1 MCEPVTITATT
12 MAYISAAT
20 AAASIASSLVGQKQ
34 QADAQEKQQGIA
46 SQQERQR
53 YLEEVTSLRQQ
64 QAQEQVAKSQRMQ
77 EAELK
82 GKEAKAQAVVA
93 AGEAGVAGLS
103 VEALVAN
110 ISRKQATYAFSEQ
123 KQAEMMNASRTMEIQ
138 SAGSG
143 YQRNLLSINKPI
155 AQPDYVGSAIQGIQT
170 GMSVYSA
177 GQQAGLTTPKATGT
191 AARPLKAL
199 PV

>member
-1 MCEPVTITATT
+1 MCLPLIPLAIAVA
-12 MAYISAAT
+12 SAA
-20 AAASIASSLVGQKQ
+20 SSAVAQKQ
-34 QADAQEKQQGIA
+34 SADAQEQQQKLA

-53 YLEEVTSLRQQ
+53 YLEEVTSLRSQ

-93 AGEAGVAGLS
+93 AGEGGVAGLS

-123 KQAEMMNASRTMEIQ
+123 KQAEMMNTARTVEIQ

-143 YQRNLLSINKPI
+143 YQRNLLTINRPI
-155 AQPDYVGSAIQGIQT
+155 PQPNYVGAALEGAQT
-170 GMSVYSA
+170 GMNMYS
-177 GQQAGLTTPKATGT
+177 GMQKAGLTTPKQG
-191 AARPLKAL
+191 
-199 PV
+199 

>member
-1 MCEPVTITATT
+1 MCEP
-12 MAYISAAT
+12 ISISLAIGALT
-20 AAASIASSLVGQKQ
+20 AASSAVGQKQ
-34 QADAQEKQQGIA
+34 QADAQEQQQKLA

-82 GKEAKAQAVVA
+82 GKEAKASAVVA
-93 AGEAGVAGLS
+93 AGEGGVAGLS

-110 ISRKQATYAFSEQ
+110 ISRKEATYAFSEQ
-123 KQAEMMNASRTMEIQ
+123 KQAEMMNTARTMELQ

-143 YQRNLLSINKPI
+143 YQRNMLSINKPI
-155 AQPDYVGSAIQGIQT
+155 TQPNYVNAALEGVQSGI
-170 GMSVYSA
+170 SVYSA
-177 GQQAGLTTPKATGT
+177 GQKAGLTTPKA
-191 AARPLKAL
+191 P
-199 PV
+199 

>member
-1 MCEPVTITATT
+1 
-12 MAYISAAT
+12 
-20 AAASIASSLVGQKQ
+20 
-34 QADAQEKQQGIA
+34 
-46 SQQERQR
+46 
-53 YLEEVTSLRQQ
+53 
-64 QAQEQVAKSQRMQ
+64 MQ

-123 KQAEMMNASRTMEIQ
+123 KQAEMMSASRTMEIQ
-138 SAGSG
+138 SAGAG

-155 AQPDYVGSAIQGIQT
+155 AQPDYVGTTIQGVQT
-170 GMSVYSA
+170 GMNIYSG
-177 GQQAGLTTPKATGT
+177 GQKAGLTTPKA
-191 AARPLKAL
+191 K
-199 PV
+199 

>member
-1 MCEPVTITATT
+1 MSYVAI
-12 MAYISAAT
+12 AAVVIGAVT
-20 AAASIASSLVGQKQ
+20 AASSAVSQKQ
-34 QADAQEKQQGIA
+34 AADAQERQQKLA

-110 ISRKQATYAFSEQ
+110 ISRKQATYAFSEK
-123 KQAEMMNASRTMEIQ
+123 KQAEMMSASRTLEIQ
-138 SAGSG
+138 SSGAG
-143 YQRNLLSINKPI
+143 YQRNLLTINRPI
-155 AQPDYVGSAIQGIQT
+155 PQPNYLNAALEGAQA
-170 GMSVYSA
+170 GMGVYST
-177 GQQAGLTTPKATGT
+177 GQKAGLTTPKA
-191 AARPLKAL
+191 K
-199 PV
+199 

>member
-1 MCEPVTITATT
+1 MCEPVSITA
-12 MAYISAAT
+12 AIIAVAT
-20 AAASIASSLVGQKQ
+20 AASSAVGQKQ
-34 QADAQEKQQGIA
+34 QADAQEKQQKLA

-64 QAQEQVAKSQRMQ
+64 QAQEQVARSQRMQ

-110 ISRKQATYAFSEQ
+110 ILRKEATYAFSER
-123 KQAEMMNASRTMEIQ
+123 KQAEMMSASRTMEIQ
-138 SAGSG
+138 SSGSG
-143 YQRNLLSINKPI
+143 YQRNLLSINRPI
-155 AQPDYVGSAIQGIQT
+155 AQPDYVGSALQGIQT
-170 GMSVYSA
+170 GMSVYSV
-177 GQQAGLTTPKATGT
+177 GQKAGLTTPKVTGT
-191 AARPLKAL
+191 AASPLKAL

>member
-1 MCEPVTITATT
+1 MCDP
-12 MAYISAAT
+12 ISISLAVGALT
-20 AAASIASSLVGQKQ
+20 AASSAVGQKQ
-34 QADAQEKQQGIA
+34 QADAQEKQQKLA

-82 GKEAKAQAVVA
+82 GKEAKASAVVA
-93 AGEAGVAGLS
+93 AGEGGVAGLS

-110 ISRKQATYAFSEQ
+110 ISRKEATYAFSEQ
-123 KQAEMMNASRTMEIQ
+123 KQAEMMNTARTMEIQ

-143 YQRNLLSINKPI
+143 YQRNMLSINKPI
-155 AQPDYVGSAIQGIQT
+155 TQPNYVGAALEGVQS

-177 GQQAGLTTPKATGT
+177 GQKAGLTTPKA
-191 AARPLKAL
+191 K
-199 PV
+199 

>member
-1 MCEPVTITATT
+1 MCEPVSITA
-12 MAYISAAT
+12 AIVGIVT
-20 AAASIASSLVGQKQ
+20 AASSAVGQKQ
-34 QADAQEKQQGIA
+34 QADAQEQQQKLA

-123 KQAEMMNASRTMEIQ
+123 KQAEMMNTARTLEIQ

-143 YQRNLLSINKPI
+143 YQRNMLSINKPI
-155 AQPDYVGSAIQGIQT
+155 QQPNYVGAVLEGTQA

-177 GQQAGLTTPKATGT
+177 GQKAGGTTPKSSND
-191 AARPLKAL
+191 K
-199 PV
+199 

>member
-1 MCEPVTITATT
+1 MCEPVSITA
-12 MAYISAAT
+12 AIVGLAT
-20 AAASIASSLVGQKQ
+20 AASSAVGQKQ
-34 QADAQEKQQGIA
+34 QADAQEQQQKLA

-82 GKEAKAQAVVA
+82 GKEAKAAAVVS

-123 KQAEMMNASRTMEIQ
+123 KQAEMMNTARTMEIQ
-138 SAGSG
+138 SSGSG
-143 YQRNLLSINKPI
+143 YQRNMLSINKPI
-155 AQPDYVGSAIQGIQT
+155 TQPNYVNAALEGVQS
-170 GMSVYSA
+170 GMSVYSTA
-177 GQQAGLTTPKATGT
+177 QKAGLTTPKA
-191 AARPLKAL
+191 P
-199 PV
+199 

>member
-34 QADAQEKQQGIA
+34 QADAQEQQQKLA

-53 YLEEVTSLRQQ
+53 YLEEVTSLRSQ

-155 AQPDYVGSAIQGIQT
+155 AQPDYVGTTIQGVQT
-170 GMSVYSA
+170 GMNIYSG
-177 GQQAGLTTPKATGT
+177 GQQAGLTTPKA
-191 AARPLKAL
+191 K
-199 PV
+199 